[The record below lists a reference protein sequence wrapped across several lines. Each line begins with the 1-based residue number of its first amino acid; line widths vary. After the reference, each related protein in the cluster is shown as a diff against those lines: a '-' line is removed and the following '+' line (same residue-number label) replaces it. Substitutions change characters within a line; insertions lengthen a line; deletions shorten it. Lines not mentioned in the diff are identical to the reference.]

1 MVKGYPWDMEELA
14 AAISNNGG
22 VMRNPMSRQMFT
34 VNDVRDIV
42 RHPLGKHLAAMQVEQ
57 GKLKKGVRPETIEQ
71 LNKLAKVIL
80 ADESLDQKES
90 RHVVDEFS
98 TYMATLPESEQKSLD
113 SLRVPAIDSHTGEPF
128 DTSIGQSV
136 RDALGNKVCMHKTG
150 DLISQA
156 VIFLRKV
163 R

>member
-14 AAISNNGG
+14 AAISNNSG
-22 VMRNPMSRQMFT
+22 VMRKPMSRQMFT

-57 GKLKKGVRPETIEQ
+57 GKLKKGVRPETIGQ
-71 LNKLAKVIL
+71 LNKLA
-80 ADESLDQKES
+80 S